1 MTPTTPAQTAVAD
14 ANSVD
19 AAKAR
24 HADEAAAIKAR
35 RAQAYPASAD
45 MQGAPLA
52 GLALSG
58 GGIRSA
64 TFCLGLIRG
73 LAQNGILRR
82 FDYLST
88 VSGGGY
94 VGASVG
100 RLISV
105 LGIDAAEKQLAAG
118 ESQIL
123 AWLRRNGRYLTP
135 SGARDLG
142 MAIATLMRSGFST
155 HFELGLFALLVGLLA
170 ILPHIVQTQFA
181 LFDADTW
188 QQWRSAWWP
197 LALGFWLL
205 AAPGA
210 MLAFWPMRDRGIAR
224 AAEWPE
230 LRLLTVLTAAATLVS
245 AYFVVS
251 SYGKTQGLIGPLS
264 ASYILGLVSLGA
276 LVRVLFLQLRLY
288 RQDKQGAPIS
298 FILAEQRHRLTLVL
312 KRINS
317 AVLALLLLGLLDALS
332 YWLAYQVA
340 ENGPSLT
347 WLTSGLG
354 IGGLLAVVLRNVSD
368 PVQKAMASSD
378 GLRAR
383 WLPWLINLLGIGLG
397 LLVVYTWTVLLQWL
411 VFITDDVLI
420 LQNLSPILCALE
432 ILIALLIWFLFTR
445 KHCETVNASSLH
457 GFYRSRLIRAYV
469 SVGNPKRFH
478 KLHAKFSGRIE
489 RESESVT
496 DVVQDDDVALSEY
509 RPEDQGGPIHLIS
522 ACLNQTIDDHG
533 ALYNADRKGA
543 AIIANARGFEI
554 GPTEAAAMQAD
565 VDASTL
571 GQWVAISGAA
581 ASPGAGSNT
590 TSGWAMLL
598 FLVGARLGYW
608 MKAILAPVAPRK
620 NTEWMTRRLAKL
632 SRDVLNSKP
641 GLLVSEALASF
652 AGRTGHWWYLS
663 DGGHFENTGVYALLK
678 REVPFILLADC
689 GADPKYVFE
698 DLENLIRK
706 ARIDFDAEIEVYPR
720 AEAEQFLSRFD
731 ADLCVLAPEQ
741 MLDNHSKRGVLLAR
755 ICYRHSDPTQHKLGT
770 LLIVKPNL
778 HQALDNDVLGY
789 ARRNPG
795 FPQQSTADQFFDEA
809 QWESYQRLGEDF
821 GRALTDARLGKLP
834 EWHKPWPIARPIQTL
849 RHVPVALADDEP
861 EAVPYWRRGVAA
873 AALGTTL
880 SLGALGGIVLPLW
893 QGVDAWQKERVAQAD
908 ASKVKLDAATMR
920 YAEIKNDVD
929 GVLVGLAA
937 THAAAPAAADL
948 DSGKARKLREV
959 YDTISGGQTEPD
971 LMSALKKVQ
980 NACGVRNDSC
990 NDNAPAVQ
998 MCNAVCVADLSNSIN
1013 DYWGVPKKASELE
1026 KNWQVGL
1033 AISVW
1038 QLVGGSYALNRSPA
1052 PPESPPPSEQSAL
1065 PPPAIS
1071 QAEPSAE
1078 PAPSPPPPPPAPQSK
1093 SANALQACRDGNRP
1107 LTLYIQI
1114 YDEGMRANAEGIGQK
1129 LKGMAPDQD
1138 IENFVRVARVENVVD
1153 SANLRGKKPATAWPQ
1168 PTLIV
1173 HRPEQDM
1180 PCATVLATQL
1190 NTILRPPYPKS
1201 GDSLVDVRKLPASFN
1216 STRHVF
1222 ELWLPPV
1229 KAAVKQ

>member
-1 MTPTTPAQTAVAD
+1 M
-14 ANSVD
+14 
-19 AAKAR
+19 
-24 HADEAAAIKAR
+24 H
-35 RAQAYPASAD
+35 
-45 MQGAPLA
+45 GAPLA

-94 VGASVG
+94 IGASVG
-100 RLISV
+100 RLISA

-188 QQWRSAWWP
+188 QQWHSAWWP
-197 LALGFWLL
+197 LALGGWLL
-205 AAPGA
+205 AAPGS
-210 MLAFWPMRDRGIAR
+210 MFAFWPMRDRGIAQ
-224 AAEWPE
+224 AAKWPE
-230 LRLLTVLTAAATLVS
+230 LRLLTALTAVATLVS

-264 ASYILGLVSLGA
+264 ASYILALVSLGA
-276 LVRVLFLQLRLY
+276 LVRALFLQLRLY
-288 RQDKQGAPIS
+288 RQQRQGASIS

-317 AVLALLLLGLLDALS
+317 VVLALLLLGLLDALS

-354 IGGLLAVVLRNVSD
+354 IGGLLAIVLRNVSD
-368 PVQKAMASSD
+368 PVQKAMASAD
-378 GLRAR
+378 GLQAR
-383 WLPWLINLLGIGLG
+383 WLPWLINLLGIGIG
-397 LLVVYTWTVLLQWL
+397 LLVIFTWTVLLQWL

-432 ILIALLIWFLFTR
+432 IFVALLIWFLFTR

-478 KLHAKFSGRIE
+478 NIHTKFSGRIE

-496 DVVQDDDVALSEY
+496 DVVQDDDVALSQY
-509 RPEDQGGPIHLIS
+509 RPEEQGGPIHLIS

-554 GPTEAAAMQAD
+554 GPTESAAMQAD

-641 GLLVSEALASF
+641 GLLVSEALAWF

-706 ARIDFDAEIEVYPR
+706 ARIDFDAEIELYPR

-789 ARRNPG
+789 ARRNPA

-809 QWESYQRLGEDF
+809 QWESYHRLGEDF

-834 EWHKPWPIARPIQTL
+834 EWHRPWPITRPIQTL
-849 RHVPVALADDEP
+849 RHVPVALADGEP
-861 EAVPYWRRGVAA
+861 DALPYWRRGVAA

-880 SLGALGGIVLPLW
+880 SLGAIGGIVLPLW
-893 QGVDAWQKERVAQAD
+893 QGVDAWQKEQVAQAD
-908 ASKVKLDAATMR
+908 ANRAKLDAATTR
-920 YAEIKNDVD
+920 YAEIKDDVAS
-929 GVLVGLAA
+929 VLQRI
-937 THAAAPAAADL
+937 AAAPTASSVADL
-948 DSGKARKLREV
+948 DADQARKLREV
-959 YDTISGGQTEPD
+959 YDTINGGQIEPD
-971 LMSALKKVQ
+971 LESAVKKVQ
-980 NACGVRNDSC
+980 TACGVRNDSC
-990 NDNAPAVQ
+990 NDNAPALQ
-998 MCNAVCVADLSNSIN
+998 MCNAVCVADLSNSID
-1013 DYWGVPKKASELE
+1013 DYWGVPKKASESE

-1033 AISVW
+1033 AKGVW
-1038 QLVGGSYALNRSPA
+1038 QLFAGSYPLKRSPA
-1052 PPESPPPSEQSAL
+1052 PPESPSPSEQSAL
-1065 PPPAIS
+1065 PPVTTSAAQAPAE
-1071 QAEPSAE
+1071 AA
-1078 PAPSPPPPPPAPQSK
+1078 PPPPPPAPE
-1093 SANALQACRDGNRP
+1093 SANTLQACRDGNHP
-1107 LTLYIQI
+1107 LTLYVQI
-1114 YDEGMRANAEGIGQK
+1114 YDEGMRTSAEGIEQK
-1129 LKGMAPDQD
+1129 LKAIAPNQA

-1153 SANLRGKKPATAWPQ
+1153 SASLRRKKLPTPWPQ

-1180 PCATVLATQL
+1180 PCATALATQL

-1201 GDSLVDVRKLPASFN
+1201 GDSLVNVRNLPASFN
-1216 STRHVF
+1216 STRHV
-1222 ELWLPPV
+1222 
-1229 KAAVKQ
+1229 